1 MQKLLIYWVLGA
13 SLTLGGCSTINEWG
27 DAITPSLD
35 NVPLMY
41 RPEIQQ
47 GNVISQEAINQ
58 LRPGMAKRQVRYL
71 LGTPILV
78 DVFHQERW
86 DYIYTLKPNAE
97 LREQQRL
104 ALFFEGD
111 KLGRIEGDFRPLP
124 SDPMAVQEETVV
136 SVPDYTEREKGF
148 IDRTL
153 EKIGIKDEED

>member
-13 SLTLGGCSTINEWG
+13 SLLLGGCGTVKKWG
-27 DAITPSLD
+27 EAVTPSVENL
-35 NVPLMY
+35 PLMY

-86 DYIYTLKPNAE
+86 DYVYSVEKASEPRRQEHLS
-97 LREQQRL
+97 
-104 ALFFEGD
+104 LFFEND
-111 KLGRIEGDFRPLP
+111 LLVTISGDFAP
-124 SDPMAVQEETVV
+124 SSAAPAAAAE
-136 SVPDYTEREKGF
+136 PDQ
-148 IDRTL
+148 
-153 EKIGIKDEED
+153 